1 MKLIAAHRLTIV
13 SFIGAMSA
21 FSEYRDVIKEGE
33 LVLVWI
39 SRDNIK
45 PIKVDSNE
53 TFNTRYG
60 SFPHKLMIGKPYG
73 SQIAIRTKG
82 SNKFAFIH
90 VLQPTPELWT
100 LSLPHRT
107 QIVYTPDSSY
117 IMERLNCSP
126 RTKAIEAGTGSG
138 SFSHAFARTVGHLY
152 SYEFHKPRYEEALAE
167 FEEHGLIHH
176 DKNVTIT
183 HRDVCANGFS
193 IRSSDV
199 TSHKFNEGEGSVTI
213 GANAVFLDLPAP
225 WDAIPHLDSVIS
237 KNEKVG
243 LCCFSPCIEQ
253 VDRTI
258 EALNKHGWDDLQMV
272 EIQGR
277 QYESRRQMVRTMDD
291 AIERLRDVKRR
302 KNEGLERRKRMCD
315 NILNDQPQ
323 EEINDEKRPTT
334 EKTKFNPFGK
344 GSRIKEGDTAYK
356 WKQVTKIEP
365 EIKSHTSY
373 LTFAFKVVNKTRDED
388 QVKSELD
395 SL

>member
-117 IMERLNCSP
+117 IMERLRELRLSRQGP
-126 RTKAIEAGTGSG
+126 VLVR
-138 SFSHAFARTVGHLY
+138 FHMHLR
-152 SYEFHKPRYEEALAE
+152 E
-167 FEEHGLIHH
+167 
-176 DKNVTIT
+176 
-183 HRDVCANGFS
+183 
-193 IRSSDV
+193 
-199 TSHKFNEGEGSVTI
+199 
-213 GANAVFLDLPAP
+213 P
-225 WDAIPHLDSVIS
+225 WDTYTVMSFTNRGTRKHWQSL
-237 KNEKVG
+237 KNMD
-243 LCCFSPCIEQ
+243 LFI
-253 VDRTI
+253 TI
-258 EALNKHGWDDLQMV
+258 KM
-272 EIQGR
+272 
-277 QYESRRQMVRTMDD
+277 
-291 AIERLRDVKRR
+291 
-302 KNEGLERRKRMCD
+302 
-315 NILNDQPQ
+315 
-323 EEINDEKRPTT
+323 
-334 EKTKFNPFGK
+334 
-344 GSRIKEGDTAYK
+344 
-356 WKQVTKIEP
+356 
-365 EIKSHTSY
+365 
-373 LTFAFKVVNKTRDED
+373 
-388 QVKSELD
+388 
-395 SL
+395 